1 MNDFERQIREAIS
14 AARNGA
20 KHAEQSLT
28 TPLWQAKSSVASLGA
43 IIPKGNSSAERQE
56 NARVDTALNPANE
69 AMLGANQPSPPP
81 HELNTVIKTAQ
92 VSPANTRGFYERPGV
107 LQGLWGNPYIAAAM
121 PLLLLV
127 ENIRRWPNHIVA
139 EVRPPIV
146 RELQFFQHILQKK
159 NCPQEE
165 VSHLSYLLCTY
176 IDGIFNGL
184 QTSESYNQSL
194 LVEFH
199 RNAWG
204 GEDCFEHLRAYMDS
218 PNEYRAVLE
227 FYDLI
232 ICLGFEGKY
241 LMLEHGSVLLMDLRS
256 RLHSQLYGQN
266 VIESLAIAQATPGAP
281 RRQYVKAR
289 KIFIYGFALCLCAYG
304 VSAWYLHQQSQQ
316 IRSNILTWVLPEPRK
331 INIMETLPNPLS
343 NILNEGWLEVRK
355 DPRGWLL
362 IFTSDGAFRTG
373 EATLSEE
380 FVNKQNIERL
390 GKALAPWPGD
400 MEVIGHTDNKPFRS
414 SSGNNN
420 LKLSTARA
428 AVVAEKL
435 RESTQLNETH
445 QREIT
450 AIGRGESEPLVDN
463 ATEEGR
469 RRNRRVDILW
479 KIGQRDADEAMKEY
493 LETPLSESEG
503 ISETQQ

>member
-1 MNDFERQIREAIS
+1 MKDFERQILEAIS
-14 AARNGA
+14 TARNGA
-20 KHAEQSLT
+20 RQAEQSLT
-28 TPLWQAKSSVASLGA
+28 DPMWQAKSAVASLGGMMA
-43 IIPKGNSSAERQE
+43 KGSRQPDASSAEQQDK
-56 NARVDTALNPANE
+56 AVVDTQATPANE
-69 AMLGANQPSPPP
+69 HALAPHQPLPLT
-81 HELNTVIKTAQ
+81 HDTNTPRITP
-92 VSPANTRGFYERPGV
+92 SRGLYDRPGL
-107 LQGLWGNPYIAAAM
+107 LQGLWDNTYIAAAM

-127 ENIRRWPNHIVA
+127 ENIRRWPSRVAA

-146 RELQFFQHILQKK
+146 RELQFFQQSLQKK
-159 NCPQEE
+159 NCPQED
-165 VSHLSYLLCTY
+165 VGHLSYLLCTY

-184 QTSESYNQSL
+184 QTAESYNQSL

-199 RNAWG
+199 RDAWG
-204 GEDCFEHLRAYMDS
+204 GENCFEHLRVYMNS
-218 PNEYRAVLE
+218 PKEYREVLE

-232 ICLGFEGKY
+232 MCLGFEGKY
-241 LMLEHGSVLLMDLRS
+241 QMLEHGAVLLMDLRN
-256 RLHSQLYGQN
+256 RLHTQLYGQ
-266 VIESLAIAQATPGAP
+266 EFTQSLAIVQTIPGSA
-281 RRQYVKAR
+281 RRQYIKAR
-289 KIFIYGFALCLCAYG
+289 KIFIYGFACCLCAYG

-380 FVNKQNIERL
+380 FIKKQNIERL

-414 SSGNNN
+414 TSGNNN
-420 LKLSTARA
+420 LKLSAARA

-445 QREIT
+445 QREIS
-450 AIGRGESEPLVDN
+450 AIGRGESEPLADN

-479 KIGQRDADEAMKEY
+479 KIGQRDANQAMQQY
-493 LETPLSESEG
+493 LESPRTESQG
-503 ISETQQ
+503 TDTQQ